1 MDKTYYNRYKSLLEK
16 LNYTYKGYNVKY
28 LVPGYFT
35 FLFSDDAIS
44 AREVFKEFYISTQFK
59 DLGQVLDTKSSSVI
73 SFLIDRD
80 DYQDLANS
88 VKSIYPDSSIVKLS
102 ALPNKK
108 VSFLSF
114 SYFKHLA
121 KAFKLIFGHSIDE
134 SFMTKLFLVGL
145 LTKLFNQINIL
156 EKAQCPENIKRYICF
171 NAAYK
176 EESLL
181 TLYFKNRGIETIS
194 MQHGIFCD
202 FKLMIPFDYINF
214 DNMIADKLLCW
225 GQSTVD
231 YLTSKGIDKSRLI
244 LMGNPKYKDLTI
256 SHIDQS
262 FTKCLVLL
270 GRAIYIPSNDKL
282 LSLLKDFNKKHNNK
296 VLFYIKKHPF
306 LMDVEH
312 KSFASISDNMIFLGR
327 EHSVQEVL
335 RSDMVNF
342 TIAVNTTAYYES
354 LALGKISLRWSESEN
369 EEFIGMDD
377 KFVNLS
383 EFETKLNEFSQKPEE
398 EVRQE
403 MKEIIKYVFNPELR
417 S

>member
-1 MDKTYYNRYKSLLEK
+1 MDTKYYNRYKALLEG
-16 LNYTYKGYNVKY
+16 LNYTYKGYNVKL

-44 AREVFKEFYISTQFK
+44 AREVFKEFYLSTQIK
-59 DLGQVLDTKSSSVI
+59 DLSKILETESSSII

-80 DYQDLANS
+80 DYRDLANS
-88 VKSIYPDSSIVKLS
+88 VKAIYPDSSIAKLS
-102 ALPNKK
+102 AFCNTKI
-108 VSFLSF
+108 SFLSF

-121 KAFKLIFGHSIDE
+121 KSLKLVFSRSTNE

-145 LTKLFNQINIL
+145 LTKLFNQINVL

-181 TLYFKNRGIETIS
+181 TLYFKKRGIETIS

-202 FKLMIPFDYINF
+202 FKRMIPFDYINL

-225 GQSTVD
+225 GQSTID

-256 SHIDQS
+256 GHVDQS

-282 LSLLKDFNKKHNNK
+282 LSLLKEFNKLHNNK
-296 VLFYIKKHPF
+296 ILFYIKKHPF

-312 KSFASISDNMIFLGR
+312 KSFASISENMIFLGR

-383 EFETKLNEFSQKPEE
+383 EFETKLNEFSSKPEADL
-398 EVRQE
+398 RQE
-403 MKEIIKYVFNPELR
+403 MKDIIKYVFNPQL

>member
-1 MDKTYYNRYKSLLEK
+1 MDKRYYNRYKNLLEK
-16 LNYTYKGYNVKY
+16 LNYSYKGYNIKH

-35 FLFSDDAIS
+35 FLFSDDSLS
-44 AREVFKEFYISTQFK
+44 ARDVFKEFYLGTQITDISK
-59 DLGQVLDTKSSSVI
+59 VLDTKSSSVI

-80 DYQDLANS
+80 DYKDLANS
-88 VKSIYPDSSIVKLS
+88 VKVIYPEASIVKLS
-102 ALPNKK
+102 ALSNKRI
-108 VSFLSF
+108 SFMSF

-121 KAFKLIFGHSIDE
+121 KATKLIFTRSINE
-134 SFMTKLFLVGL
+134 SFITKLFLIGL
-145 LTKLFNQINIL
+145 ITKLFNQINL
-156 EKAQCPENIKRYICF
+156 LDKVQCPENIKRYICF

-181 TLYFKNRGIETIS
+181 TTYFKNRRIETIS

-202 FKLMIPFDYINF
+202 FKLIIPFDYINY

-225 GQSTVD
+225 GQSTID
-231 YLTSKGIDKSRLI
+231 YLTSKGIEESRLI

-256 SHIDQS
+256 EHVDQS

-270 GRAIYIPSNDKL
+270 GRAIYISSNDKL
-282 LSLLKDFNKKHNNK
+282 LSLLKEFNEKHNNK

-306 LMDVEH
+306 LMDIEH

-377 KFVNLS
+377 KFSTLS
-383 EFETKLNEFSQKPEE
+383 ELETKLNEFSEKPEAE
-398 EVRQE
+398 IRQE
-403 MKEIIKYVFNPELR
+403 MKNIIKYVFNPELL
-417 S
+417 

>member
-1 MDKTYYNRYKSLLEK
+1 MDKRYYNRYKSLLEK
-16 LNYTYKGYNVKY
+16 LNYTYKGYNIKH

-35 FLFSDDAIS
+35 FLFNDDAIS
-44 AREVFKEFYISTQFK
+44 ARDVFKEFYIGTQIT
-59 DLGQVLDTKSSSVI
+59 DLSKVLDSKFDSVI

-80 DYQDLANS
+80 DYKDLANS
-88 VKSIYPDSSIVKLS
+88 VKAIYPDSSIVKLS
-102 ALPNKK
+102 GLPNKK

-114 SYFKHLA
+114 SYIRHLL
-121 KAFKLIFGHSIDE
+121 KATKLIFTRSIKE

-145 LTKLFNQINIL
+145 ITKLFNQIHAL
-156 EKAQCPENIKRYICF
+156 EKTSCPENIKRYICF

-202 FKLMIPFDYINF
+202 FKLIIPFDYINF

-231 YLTSKGIDKSRLI
+231 YLTSKGIDQSRLI

-256 SHIDQS
+256 NHVDQS

-270 GRAIYIPSNDKL
+270 GRAIYIPSNEKL
-282 LSLLKDFNKKHNNK
+282 LLLLKEFNKKHNNK
-296 VLFYIKKHPF
+296 ILFYIKKHPF

-383 EFETKLNEFSQKPEE
+383 EFESKLKEFSEKPET

-403 MKEIIKYVFNPELR
+403 MKDIIKYVFNPELT
-417 S
+417 

>member
-1 MDKTYYNRYKSLLEK
+1 MDKRYYNRYKSLLEK
-16 LNYTYKGYNVKY
+16 LNYTYKGYNLQQ

-35 FLFSDDAIS
+35 FLFSDDALS
-44 AREVFKEFYISTQFK
+44 ARDVFKEFYIGTQII
-59 DLGQVLDTKSSSVI
+59 DLSKVLETKTCSVI

-88 VKSIYPDSSIVKLS
+88 VKAIYPDSSIVKLS
-102 ALPNKK
+102 ALSNKK
-108 VSFLSF
+108 ISFLSF

-121 KAFKLIFGHSIDE
+121 KATKLIFSRSIDE

-145 LTKLFNQINIL
+145 ITKLLNQINVL
-156 EKAQCPENIKRYICF
+156 EKTRCPKNIQRYICF

-181 TLYFKNRGIETIS
+181 TLYFKNKGIETIS

-202 FKLMIPFDYINF
+202 FKLIIPFDYINF
-214 DNMIADKLLCW
+214 DNMISDKLLCW

-231 YLTSKGIDKSRLI
+231 YLTAKGIDKSRLI

-256 SHIDQS
+256 GHVDQS

-282 LSLLKDFNKKHNNK
+282 LSLLKEFNKKHNNK
-296 VLFYIKKHPF
+296 ILFYIKKHPF

-312 KSFASISDNMIFLGR
+312 KSFASISDNMVFLGR

-377 KFVNLS
+377 KFVNLT
-383 EFETKLNEFSQKPEE
+383 EFESKLNEFTEKPEAE
-398 EVRQE
+398 IRQQ
-403 MKEIIKYVFNPELR
+403 MRDIIKYVFNPEL

>member
-1 MDKTYYNRYKSLLEK
+1 MDKRYYNRYKSLLEK
-16 LNYTYKGYNVKY
+16 LNYTYKGYNLKY

-35 FLFSDDAIS
+35 FLFSDDALS
-44 AREVFKEFYISTQFK
+44 AREVFKEFYIGTQII
-59 DLGQVLDTKSSSVI
+59 DLTKALETKSSSII

-80 DYQDLANS
+80 DYKDLASS
-88 VKSIYPDSSIVKLS
+88 VQAIYSDSSIVKLS
-102 ALPNKK
+102 GLPTKK

-121 KAFKLIFGHSIDE
+121 KASKLVFTRSIDE
-134 SFMTKLFLVGL
+134 SFMTKLFLIGL
-145 LTKLFNQINIL
+145 ITKLFNQISTL
-156 EKAQCPENIKRYICF
+156 EKIQCPENIQRYICF

-202 FKLMIPFDYINF
+202 FKLIIPFDYINL

-231 YLTSKGIDKSRLI
+231 YLTSKGIDQSRLI

-256 SHIDQS
+256 EQVDQS

-270 GRAIYIPSNDKL
+270 GRAIYIPSNEKL
-282 LSLLKDFNKKHNNK
+282 LSLLKEFNKKHNNK
-296 VLFYIKKHPF
+296 ILFYIKKHPF

-369 EEFIGMDD
+369 EEFIGMND

-383 EFETKLNEFSQKPEE
+383 QFETKLNEFTQKPELE
-398 EVRQE
+398 IRQE
-403 MKEIIKYVFNPELR
+403 MKDIIKYVFNPEL

>member
-1 MDKTYYNRYKSLLEK
+1 MDKRYYNRYKSLLEK
-16 LNYTYKGYNVKY
+16 LNYTYKGYNVKH

-44 AREVFKEFYISTQFK
+44 ARDVFKEFYIGTQIT
-59 DLGQVLDTKSSSVI
+59 DLGKVLDSKSNSVI

-80 DYQDLANS
+80 DYKDLANS
-88 VKSIYPDSSIVKLS
+88 VKAIYPDSSIVKLS
-102 ALPNKK
+102 GLPNKK

-114 SYFKHLA
+114 SYIRHLL
-121 KAFKLIFGHSIDE
+121 KATKLIFKRSIKE

-145 LTKLFNQINIL
+145 ITKLFNQIHAL
-156 EKAQCPENIKRYICF
+156 EKTSCPENIKRYICF

-202 FKLMIPFDYINF
+202 FKLIIPFDYINF

-231 YLTSKGIDKSRLI
+231 YLTSKGIDQSRLI
-244 LMGNPKYKDLTI
+244 LIGNPKYKDLTI
-256 SHIDQS
+256 EHVDQS

-270 GRAIYIPSNDKL
+270 GRAIYIPSNEKL
-282 LSLLKDFNKKHNNK
+282 LLLLKEFNKKHNNK
-296 VLFYIKKHPF
+296 ILYYIKKHPF

-383 EFETKLNEFSQKPEE
+383 EFESKLKEFSEKPET

-403 MKEIIKYVFNPELR
+403 MKDIIKYVFNPELT
-417 S
+417 

>member
-1 MDKTYYNRYKSLLEK
+1 MDKRYYNRYKSLLEK
-16 LNYTYKGYNVKY
+16 LNYTYKGYNLQQ

-35 FLFSDDAIS
+35 FLFSDDALS
-44 AREVFKEFYISTQFK
+44 ARDVFKEFYIGTQII
-59 DLGQVLDTKSSSVI
+59 DLSKVLETKTSSVI

-88 VKSIYPDSSIVKLS
+88 VKAIYPDSSIVKLS
-102 ALPNKK
+102 ALSNKK
-108 VSFLSF
+108 ISFLSF

-121 KAFKLIFGHSIDE
+121 KATKLIFSRSIDE

-145 LTKLFNQINIL
+145 ITKLLNQINVL
-156 EKAQCPENIKRYICF
+156 EKTQCPENIQRYICF

-181 TLYFKNRGIETIS
+181 TLYFKNKGIETIS

-202 FKLMIPFDYINF
+202 FKVIIPFDYINF

-256 SHIDQS
+256 GHVDQS

-282 LSLLKDFNKKHNNK
+282 LSLLKEFNKKHNNK
-296 VLFYIKKHPF
+296 ILFYIKKHPF

-312 KSFASISDNMIFLGR
+312 KSFASISDNMVFLGR

-369 EEFIGMDD
+369 EEFIGLDD
-377 KFVNLS
+377 KFVNLT
-383 EFETKLNEFSQKPEE
+383 EFESKLNEFTEKPEAE
-398 EVRQE
+398 IRQQ
-403 MKEIIKYVFNPELR
+403 MRDIIKYVFNPEL

>member
-1 MDKTYYNRYKSLLEK
+1 MDKRYYNRYKSLLEK
-16 LNYTYKGYNVKY
+16 LNYTYKGYNIQH
-28 LVPGYFT
+28 LLPGYFT
-35 FLFSDDAIS
+35 FLFSDDALS
-44 AREVFKEFYISTQFK
+44 ARDVFKEFYIGTQIT
-59 DLGQVLDTKSSSVI
+59 DLSKVLDTKASSVI

-80 DYQDLANS
+80 DYKDLANS
-88 VKSIYPDSSIVKLS
+88 VKDIYPDSSIVKLS
-102 ALPNKK
+102 GLPNKK

-121 KAFKLIFGHSIDE
+121 KATKLIFSRSTNE
-134 SFMTKLFLVGL
+134 SFITKLFLIGL
-145 LTKLFNQINIL
+145 ITKLFNQINVL
-156 EKAQCPENIKRYICF
+156 DKAQCPENIKRYICF

-202 FKLMIPFDYINF
+202 FKLIIPFDYINF

-231 YLTSKGIDKSRLI
+231 YLTSKGIDPSRLL

-256 SHIDQS
+256 GHVDQS

-282 LSLLKDFNKKHNNK
+282 LSLLNEFNKKHNNRI
-296 VLFYIKKHPF
+296 LFYIKKHPF

-383 EFETKLNEFSQKPEE
+383 EFESKLQEFSEKPEA

-403 MKEIIKYVFNPELR
+403 MKDIIKYVFNPR

>member
-1 MDKTYYNRYKSLLEK
+1 MDKRYYNRYRSLLEK
-16 LNYTYKGYNVKY
+16 LNYTYKGYNLKH

-35 FLFSDDAIS
+35 FLFSDDALL
-44 AREVFKEFYISTQFK
+44 ARDVFKEFYIGTQITNLSK
-59 DLGQVLDTKSSSVI
+59 VLDTEFSSVI

-88 VKSIYPDSSIVKLS
+88 VKAIYPDSSIVKLS
-102 ALPNKK
+102 ALPKK
-108 VSFLSF
+108 KISFLSF
-114 SYFKHLA
+114 SYFKHLG
-121 KAFKLIFGHSIDE
+121 KAAKLILSRPIDE
-134 SFMTKLFLVGL
+134 SFMTKLFLIGL
-145 LTKLFNQINIL
+145 ITKIFNQINIL
-156 EKAQCPENIKRYICF
+156 EDTQCPENINRYICF

-181 TLYFKNRGIETIS
+181 TLYFKKRGIETIS
-194 MQHGIFCD
+194 MQHGIFCN
-202 FKLMIPFDYINF
+202 FKLIIPFDYINF

-231 YLTSKGIDKSRLI
+231 YLASKGIDKSRLI

-256 SHIDQS
+256 EHIDQS

-282 LSLLKDFNKKHNNK
+282 LALLSEFNKKYNNK
-296 VLFYIKKHPF
+296 ILFYIKKHPF

-312 KSFASISDNMIFLGR
+312 KSFANISNNMIFLGR

-377 KFVNLS
+377 KFLNLA
-383 EFETKLNEFSQKPEE
+383 EFETKLNEFSEKPES

-403 MKEIIKYVFNPELR
+403 MKDIIKYVFNPELR

>member
-1 MDKTYYNRYKSLLEK
+1 MDKRYYNRYKSLLEK
-16 LNYTYKGYNVKY
+16 LNYTYKGYNVKH

-44 AREVFKEFYISTQFK
+44 ARDVFKEFYIGTQIT
-59 DLGQVLDTKSSSVI
+59 DLSKVLDSKSDSII

-80 DYQDLANS
+80 DYKDLANS
-88 VKSIYPDSSIVKLS
+88 VKAIYPNSSIVKLS
-102 ALPNKK
+102 GLPNKK
-108 VSFLSF
+108 ISFLSY
-114 SYFKHLA
+114 SYIKHLL
-121 KAFKLIFGHSIDE
+121 KATKLIFTRSIKE

-145 LTKLFNQINIL
+145 ITKLFNQIHAL
-156 EKAQCPENIKRYICF
+156 EKASFAENIKRYICF

-202 FKLMIPFDYINF
+202 FKLIIPFDYINF

-231 YLTSKGIDKSRLI
+231 YLTSKGIDQSRLI

-256 SHIDQS
+256 EHVDQS

-270 GRAIYIPSNDKL
+270 GRAIYIPSNEKL
-282 LSLLKDFNKKHNNK
+282 LLLLKEFNKKHNNK
-296 VLFYIKKHPF
+296 ILFYIKKHPF

-312 KSFASISDNMIFLGR
+312 KSFACISDNMIFLGR

-383 EFETKLNEFSQKPEE
+383 EFESKLKELSEKPET

-403 MKEIIKYVFNPELR
+403 MKDIIKYVFNPELT
-417 S
+417 

>member
-1 MDKTYYNRYKSLLEK
+1 MDKRYYNRYKSLLEK
-16 LNYTYKGYNVKY
+16 LNYTYKGYNLKY

-35 FLFSDDAIS
+35 FLFSDDALS
-44 AREVFKEFYISTQFK
+44 AREVFKEFYIGTQII
-59 DLGQVLDTKSSSVI
+59 DLTKALETKSSSVI

-80 DYQDLANS
+80 DYKDLASS
-88 VKSIYPDSSIVKLS
+88 VQAIYSDSSIVKLS
-102 ALPNKK
+102 GLPTKK

-121 KAFKLIFGHSIDE
+121 KASKLVFTRSIDE
-134 SFMTKLFLVGL
+134 SFMTKLFLIGL
-145 LTKLFNQINIL
+145 ITKLFNQISTL
-156 EKAQCPENIKRYICF
+156 EKIQCPENIQRYICF

-202 FKLMIPFDYINF
+202 FKLIIPFDYINL

-225 GQSTVD
+225 GQSTID
-231 YLTSKGIDKSRLI
+231 YLTSKGIDQSRLI

-256 SHIDQS
+256 EQVDQS

-270 GRAIYIPSNDKL
+270 GRAIYIPSNEKL
-282 LSLLKDFNKKHNNK
+282 LSLLKEFNKKHNNK
-296 VLFYIKKHPF
+296 ILFYIKKHPF

-369 EEFIGMDD
+369 EEFIGMND

-383 EFETKLNEFSQKPEE
+383 QFETKLNEFTQKPEPE
-398 EVRQE
+398 IRQE
-403 MKEIIKYVFNPELR
+403 MKDIIKYVFNPEL